1 MLTYNHRPLYRAV
14 PLGEARSP
22 RLAAKRLTPPAL
34 SGTINVP
41 ASPSRPASPLP
52 SVGPFQHKE
61 SPTMLTRTGVR
72 CLLGLVALVLTARA
86 HADPPQGQPAKLIVY
101 PPQITLNGPRDEQR
115 VGVLGVYADGRMWD
129 LSRDAKYTIAENTAT
144 VTPAGLVPGA
154 SDGQPT
160 LSVEAGG
167 AKVVV

>member
-22 RLAAKRLTPPAL
+22 RLAAKRLTTPAL

-61 SPTMLTRTGVR
+61 SPTMLTRTGVS
-72 CLLGLVALVLTARA
+72 CLLGLVALVMTARA
-86 HADPPQGQPAKLIVY
+86 HADPPQGQPANLIVY
-101 PPQITLNGPRDEQR
+101 QPQATMTRAR
-115 VGVLGVYADGRMWD
+115 AD
-129 LSRDAKYTIAENTAT
+129 SRRTAQ
-144 VTPAGLVPGA
+144 
-154 SDGQPT
+154 SR
-160 LSVEAGG
+160 
-167 AKVVV
+167 